1 MSTIREFYIEKEKRE
16 LINTIG
22 SAKYVSEEQKEAMI
36 AIMEDDMAHHKY
48 GGDEED
54 DVKQDLENLK
64 RKQKEHDY
72 GDDEYEA
79 LGDRIDKKVK
89 KLKDI
94 RFRDSQQRSRDQE
107 RNRKAGHK
115 IGIGG
120 GLGS

>member
-1 MSTIREFYIEKEKRE
+1 MSSIREFYIEKEKRE

-22 SAKYVSEEQKEAMI
+22 SAKYVSEDQKEAMI
-36 AIMEDDMAHHKY
+36 AVMEGDPKDY
-48 GGDEED
+48 RGDEED

-79 LGDRIDKKVK
+79 LGDRIDKKMK